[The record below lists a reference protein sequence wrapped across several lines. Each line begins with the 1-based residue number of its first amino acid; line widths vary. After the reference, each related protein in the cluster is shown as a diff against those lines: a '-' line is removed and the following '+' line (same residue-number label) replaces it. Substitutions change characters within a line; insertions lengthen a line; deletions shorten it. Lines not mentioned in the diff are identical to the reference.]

1 MEMINKNLKV
11 RIYPTKVDFNDN
23 GEKIVSINKIEQN
36 FGNRRFV
43 WNKNLEFIR
52 NFKQLL
58 IQNGYDS
65 HVKINNSSLNV
76 LLNIM
81 KKYYPFLKLSES
93 SSLQQ
98 TNRDLNIGF
107 KRYHNPKLRSN
118 HPKTKN

>member
-1 MEMINKNLKV
+1 MINKNLKV